1 MVTEYLISELA
12 QPLYFHA
19 DTFCIGGAS
28 WALVHSMKA
37 VYCNMKLTNKFIQ
50 LLSNILAYK
59 NRHVC
64 TFFCK
69 VLSVVFKAS
78 STILSLSKEPL
89 IIRIVHGRTSYDI
102 LLLPLP
108 PISRT
113 SWKFFISLSR
123 ILFNGIQIDS
133 FAFFLL
139 ASIIMQLE
147 SVLNSLYSHTRKP
160 IHYTFCVSHS

>member
-1 MVTEYLISELA
+1 MQALSVEVVQVEL
-12 QPLYFHA
+12 
-19 DTFCIGGAS
+19 
-28 WALVHSMKA
+28 W
-37 VYCNMKLTNKFIQ
+37 FIAWKQCTVIWNLQTSFVQ

-64 TFFCK
+64 IFFYK

-89 IIRIVHGRTSYDI
+89 IIRNVYGRTSYDV

-108 PISRT
+108 PPSLSRT
-113 SWKFFISLSR
+113 SWTVFIFLYG
-123 ILFNGIQIDS
+123 ILFNGMQIDS

-147 SVLNSLYSHTRKP
+147 SVLNSQYSHTRKSV
-160 IHYTFCVSHS
+160 HYTFCVSHN